1 MEPKNARLKKVPSIR
16 TLSGCRVGKNIEK
29 LSPTSAKSP
38 AHFAWNLQLWVSWV
52 ITFDESAMVVTKKN
66 HPPRKMQTQPPK
78 YDLNKA
84 PNQQGA

>member
-1 MEPKNARLKKVPSIR
+1 MPAWKKNKKHLPQELFPIVEWEN
-16 TLSGCRVGKNIEK
+16 NIEQ

-52 ITFDESAMVVTKKN
+52 ITFDESAMVVGCEVHNKN
-66 HPPRKMQTQPPK
+66 PPPRKLQTQPPK

-84 PNQQGA
+84 PN